1 MSKIFLSENPKERA
15 IFEDLDM
22 DGKIIL
28 KLI

>member
-1 MSKIFLSENPKERA
+1 MPETILSENPKERDR
-15 IFEDLDM
+15 FQDLDV